1 MRLAVLAAAA
11 LLSAGPALAQTP
23 PTPPAPAAAPA
34 ANPADVA
41 SVDSIMAALYDV
53 ISGDPGPRDWDRFR
67 SLFLPG
73 ATMGAAG
80 HDAQGAFRTR
90 LGSVDN
96 YATRNGA
103 YFMEHA
109 FFERELGRKVER
121 FGPIVSV
128 MSAYESRDAR
138 DAAQPMD
145 RGVNALHLVHDGQR
159 WWIVSIYWASETP
172 ENPIPADL
180 LTTP

>member
-23 PTPPAPAAAPA
+23 PTPPAPAASPA

-67 SLFLPG
+67 GLFLPG
-73 ATMGAAG
+73 ATLGAAG

-90 LGSVDN
+90 LGGVDN

-121 FGPIVSV
+121 FGPIASV
-128 MSAYESRDAR
+128 MSAYESRDAA
-138 DAAQPMD
+138 DAAQPID
-145 RGVNALHLVHDGQR
+145 RGVNAIHLVHDGQR
-159 WWIVSIYWASETP
+159 WWIVSIYWTSETP

-180 LTTP
+180 LAAH